1 MNESIFNATFFISI
15 AGIISALI
23 VGLIAAINKSKCSN
37 VNCCYGLF
45 QCIRDTEGEIELEE
59 HKIDHNIPSTPT
71 NLNVRI

>member
-37 VNCCYGLF
+37 VVCCWGLF
-45 QCIRDTEGEIELEE
+45 NCVRDTEGEIELEE